1 VTGPAAPVDVGVIG
15 LGFMGA
21 RWARALAEHPHACL
35 RVVADLREDV
45 GRAVADRWGATWV
58 GDPLTAAA
66 HPLLHGVV
74 VCTPEHLHVDVAVA
88 AIEAGKAVA
97 VEKPLAHTVAAAERV
112 RDQAAARDVPVLT
125 GHILRFEPRYAAMA
139 RAVELGEIGAVQA
152 VHSER
157 VGLLG
162 DQAILQ
168 GRTSVGLYYGVHEF
182 DLARWYAGEVRRLY
196 AERSQGLLQA
206 RGYEVED
213 LYSVVLRFAS
223 GAHGTAM
230 IGWSL
235 PDNPAGWGLAGFT
248 VLGERGALR
257 VVQGDLGLLK
267 IGPQGPVFE
276 DTFYSPEVHGRLRG
290 ALAIEVD
297 HFIRCVQGIETPLCS
312 AADGAEAVRLSL
324 AMEESAATGAP
335 TTLAGAS
342 RRSGQAREAP

>member
-1 VTGPAAPVDVGVIG
+1 MTGPAAPVDVGVIG

-21 RWARALAEHPHACL
+21 RWARALAERPDARL
-35 RVVADLREDV
+35 RVVADVREDL
-45 GRAVADRWGATWV
+45 GRALADRWGAVWV
-58 GDPLTAAA
+58 GDPLEAAT
-66 HPLLHGVV
+66 HPALHGVV
-74 VCTPEHLHVDVAVA
+74 VCTPEHLHADIAVA
-88 AIEAGKAVA
+88 AIDAGKAVA
-97 VEKPLAHTVAAAERV
+97 VEKPLAHTLAEAERI
-112 RDQAAARDVPVLT
+112 RDRAAARHVPVLA

-139 RAVELGEIGAVQA
+139 RAVEQGEIGAVQA
-152 VHSER
+152 VRSER
-157 VGLLG
+157 VGLVG

-168 GRTSVGLYYGVHEF
+168 GRTSVALYYGVHEF

-196 AERSQGLLQA
+196 AERSQGVLQA
-206 RGYEVED
+206 HGYELED

-248 VLGERGALR
+248 VLGEHGALR

-267 IGPQGPVFE
+267 TGPQGPVFE

-297 HFIRCVQGIETPLCS
+297 HFVGCVQGVETPLCGAS
-312 AADGAEAVRLSL
+312 DGAEAVRLSL
-324 AMEESAATGAP
+324 AMEESADTGAP
-335 TTLAGAS
+335 ITLVDAS
-342 RRSGQAREAP
+342 CHSGQSRGP